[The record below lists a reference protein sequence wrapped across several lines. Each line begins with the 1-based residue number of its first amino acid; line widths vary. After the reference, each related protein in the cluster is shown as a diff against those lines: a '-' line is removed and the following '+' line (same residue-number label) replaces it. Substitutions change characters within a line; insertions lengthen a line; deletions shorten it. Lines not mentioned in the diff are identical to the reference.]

1 MVKILMDL
9 QIAEYI
15 KFIILAIVPF
25 MLAITVH
32 EFSHGL
38 SAYMLGDNTAKRAGR
53 LTLNPLAHID
63 PLGILFLV
71 VTRLFGWA
79 KPVPVNFGNLHK
91 NRKYGPAIV
100 SFAGPLSNLILAI
113 ISAGLLHLLSGVQ
126 VTEGSMAMKIL
137 TPLVGMIFI
146 SVRINV
152 ALFVFNLIPL
162 PPLDGGRIL
171 QSLLPYN
178 QAVAFSKIERY
189 GFIILI
195 ILFMTHTIDKI
206 ILPIMGFVLNILI

>member
-1 MVKILMDL
+1 MDL

-15 KFIILAIVPF
+15 KFITLAIVPF

-32 EFSHGL
+32 EFAHGL
-38 SAYMLGDNTAKRAGR
+38 SAYMLGGDDTAKRAGR
-53 LTLNPLAHID
+53 LTLNPLVHID
-63 PLGILFLV
+63 PLGGILFLV

-100 SFAGPLSNLILAI
+100 SFAGPFSNLILAI
-113 ISAGLLHLLSGVQ
+113 MSAILLHILSGVR
-126 VTEGSMAMKIL
+126 VEEGSMAMKVL
-137 TPLVGMIFI
+137 TPIAGMVFL

-152 ALFVFNLIPL
+152 ALFIFNLLPI
-162 PPLDGGRIL
+162 PPLDGGRIV

-178 QAVAFSKIERY
+178 QAVAFSKLERY

-195 ILFMTHTIDKI
+195 ILFLTHTIEAIIMPLMNFMLKI
-206 ILPIMGFVLNILI
+206 LL

>member
-1 MVKILMDL
+1 MDI
-9 QIAEYI
+9 QIAEYV
-15 KFIILAIVPF
+15 KFITLAIVPF

-38 SAYMLGDNTAKRAGR
+38 SAYMLGDDTAKRAGR
-53 LTLNPLAHID
+53 LTLNPLSHID
-63 PLGILFLV
+63 PIGILFLV

-79 KPVPVNFGNLHK
+79 KPVPVNFGKLHK

-100 SFAGPLSNLILAI
+100 SFAGPFSNLVLAV
-113 ISAGLLHLLSGVQ
+113 ISAVCLHLMEGMQ
-126 VTEGSMAMKIL
+126 VEQGSVAMKVAI
-137 TPLVGMIFI
+137 PVYGMLSL

-152 ALFVFNLIPL
+152 ALFIFNLLPI
-162 PPLDGGRIL
+162 PPLDGGRIV

-195 ILFMTHTIDKI
+195 VLFLTRTIDVI
-206 ILPIMGFVLNILI
+206 ILPIMNVILNILL

>member
-1 MVKILMDL
+1 MDL

-15 KFIILAIVPF
+15 KFITLAIVPF

-32 EFSHGL
+32 EFAHGL
-38 SAYMLGDNTAKRAGR
+38 SAYMLGDDTAKRAGR
-53 LTLNPLAHID
+53 LTLNPLVHID
-63 PLGILFLV
+63 PLGILFFLV

-100 SFAGPLSNLILAI
+100 SFAGPFSNLILAI
-113 ISAGLLHLLSGVQ
+113 MSAILLHILSGVR
-126 VTEGSMAMKIL
+126 VEEGSMAMKVL
-137 TPLVGMIFI
+137 TPIAGMVFF
-146 SVRINV
+146 VCAYQCRTF
-152 ALFVFNLIPL
+152 LFFNLLPI
-162 PPLDGGRIL
+162 PPLDGGRIV

-178 QAVAFSKIERY
+178 QAVAFSKLERY

-195 ILFMTHTIDKI
+195 ILFLTHTIEAIIMPLMNFMLKI
-206 ILPIMGFVLNILI
+206 LL

>member
-1 MVKILMDL
+1 MNL

-15 KFIILAIVPF
+15 KFITIAIVPF

-32 EFSHGL
+32 EVSHGY
-38 SAYMLGDNTAKRAGR
+38 SAYLLGDDTAKKAGR

-63 PLGILFLV
+63 PLGMIFLI

-79 KPVPVNFGNLHK
+79 KPVPVNFGKLHR

-100 SFAGPLSNLILAI
+100 SFAGPFSNLILAI
-113 ISAGLLHLLSGVQ
+113 LSSILLHSLTGMQVQ
-126 VTEGSMAMKIL
+126 EGGLAVKVL
-137 TPLVGMIFI
+137 TPLMGMIYL
-146 SVRINV
+146 SVRINI
-152 ALFVFNLIPL
+152 ALFIFNLLPI
-162 PPLDGGRIL
+162 PPLDGGRIV

-195 ILFMTHTIDKI
+195 ILFMTHTIDAILMPAMNIMFKI
-206 ILPIMGFVLNILI
+206 LL

>member
-1 MVKILMDL
+1 MESQITDILRFL
-9 QIAEYI
+9 SI
-15 KFIILAIVPF
+15 AIVPF

-32 EFSHGL
+32 EFAHGY
-38 SAYMLGDNTAKRAGR
+38 SAYLLGDDTAKRAGR

-79 KPVPVNFGNLHK
+79 KPVPVNFGKLHK

-100 SFAGPLSNLILAI
+100 SVAGPLSNLALAVICAVILNMA
-113 ISAGLLHLLSGVQ
+113 SGITVQ
-126 VTEGSMAMKIL
+126 EGSTAVKVL
-137 TPLVGMIFI
+137 VPLLQMVQFSIYL
-146 SVRINV
+146 NV
-152 ALFVFNLIPL
+152 ALFIFNLLPI
-162 PPLDGGRIL
+162 PPLDGGRIV

-178 QAVAFSKIERY
+178 QAVMFSKLERY

-195 ILFMTHTIDKI
+195 ILFLTNTIDS
-206 ILPIMGFVLNILI
+206 ILRPAMGLILNILL

>member
-1 MVKILMDL
+1 MDL

>member
-1 MVKILMDL
+1 MDI
-9 QIAEYI
+9 QIAEYV
-15 KFIILAIVPF
+15 KFITLAIVPF

-38 SAYMLGDNTAKRAGR
+38 SAYMLGDDTAKRAGR
-53 LTLNPLAHID
+53 LTLNPLSHID
-63 PLGILFLV
+63 PIGILFLV

-79 KPVPVNFGNLHK
+79 KPVPVNFGKLHK

-100 SFAGPLSNLILAI
+100 SFAGPFSNLILAV
-113 ISAGLLHLLSGVQ
+113 ISAVGLHMMDGMQ
-126 VTEGSMAMKIL
+126 VEQGSLAMKVAV
-137 TPLVGMIFI
+137 PVYGMLSL

-152 ALFVFNLIPL
+152 ALFIFNLMPI
-162 PPLDGGRIL
+162 PPLDGGRIV

-195 ILFMTHTIDKI
+195 VLFLTRTIDAI
-206 ILPIMGFVLNILI
+206 ILPIMNVILNILL

>member
-1 MVKILMDL
+1 MDL

-32 EFSHGL
+32 EFSHGM
-38 SAYMLGDNTAKRAGR
+38 SAYMLGDDTAKRAGR

-100 SFAGPLSNLILAI
+100 SFAGPLSNLVLAI
-113 ISAGLLHLLSGVQ
+113 ISSILLKVFSGMQ
-126 VTEGSMAMKIL
+126 VVEGSMAMKVL
-137 TPLVGMIFI
+137 TPVVGMLFL

-152 ALFVFNLIPL
+152 ALFIFNLLPL
-162 PPLDGGRIL
+162 PPLDGGRIV

-178 QAVAFSKIERY
+178 QAVAFSKLERY

-195 ILFMTHTIDKI
+195 ILFMTRTIDAI
-206 ILPIMGFVLNILI
+206 VLPAMGFVLKILL

>member
-1 MVKILMDL
+1 MDL

-15 KFIILAIVPF
+15 KFITLAIVPF

-32 EFSHGL
+32 EFAHGL
-38 SAYMLGDNTAKRAGR
+38 SAYMLGDDTAKRAGR
-53 LTLNPLAHID
+53 LTLNPLVHID
-63 PLGILFLV
+63 PLGILFFLV

-100 SFAGPLSNLILAI
+100 SFAGPFSNLILAI
-113 ISAGLLHLLSGVQ
+113 MSAILLHILSGVR
-126 VTEGSMAMKIL
+126 VEEGSMAMKVL
-137 TPLVGMIFI
+137 TPIAGMVFL

-152 ALFVFNLIPL
+152 ALFIFNLLPI
-162 PPLDGGRIL
+162 PPLDGGRIV

-178 QAVAFSKIERY
+178 QAVAFSKLERY

-195 ILFMTHTIDKI
+195 ILFLTHTIEAIIMPLMNFMLKI
-206 ILPIMGFVLNILI
+206 LL